1 MMSVIFRIFKH
12 EKPSTRLQ
20 LLISQAI
27 SINSRLEVS
36 LALSLLFL
44 KYEKTIFAS
53 VVCYH
58 STCKYALVNQL
69 NQLNLLLII
78 NQLILVLFKFE
89 KLIIINN
96 DLENYKQVKTNEIMF

>member
-1 MMSVIFRIFKH
+1 MMSIIFRIFKH

-44 KYEKTIFAS
+44 KYEETIFAS
-53 VVCYH
+53 VVC
-58 STCKYALVNQL
+58 
-69 NQLNLLLII
+69 
-78 NQLILVLFKFE
+78 
-89 KLIIINN
+89 
-96 DLENYKQVKTNEIMF
+96 